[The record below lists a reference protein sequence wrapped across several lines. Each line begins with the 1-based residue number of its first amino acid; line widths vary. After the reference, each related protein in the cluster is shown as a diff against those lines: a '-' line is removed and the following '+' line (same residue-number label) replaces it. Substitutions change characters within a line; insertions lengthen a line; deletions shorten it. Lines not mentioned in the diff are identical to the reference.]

1 MRLIAEF
8 DNEKKAYAFF
18 QLLQQK
24 KIEISVEPFEE
35 KSSGKKGIKVWVLD
49 EDHVPVAEEFY
60 EKFKKD
66 PKVASNLP
74 FEPLDRRDVEEEN
87 FLTEDKGKVVK
98 LAIKKKVLPVS
109 FALTYFFLFLC
120 VSLFIVNLSE
130 RSAVEKS
137 KGEIAAQ
144 VLLTPLQKELMFD
157 YTQSMAFFENS
168 IDELPDIDQENVDVL
183 SQEVEKIYVESLR
196 IPSWKGFYQYFLND
210 KKNEDRHLWSH
221 HLFEK
226 ISQGEVWR
234 LFSPCLLHSDFLHIL
249 FNMAWLWLLGR
260 QIEIRIKTVK
270 FLTFIV
276 IVGVISNVMQY
287 LMSGP
292 LFLGFSGVVVGM
304 AGFIWSRQHRAPW
317 EGYPL
322 QKSTM
327 LFVVFFVVIMF
338 LLEIVSFFLHYF
350 SLYNLSP
357 NIANTAHVVGG
368 VVGYLL
374 GKMRFFARGAVS

>member
-1 MRLIAEF
+1 MC
-8 DNEKKAYAFF
+8 K
-18 QLLQQK
+18 
-24 KIEISVEPFEE
+24 
-35 KSSGKKGIKVWVLD
+35 
-49 EDHVPVAEEFY
+49 
-60 EKFKKD
+60 
-66 PKVASNLP
+66 
-74 FEPLDRRDVEEEN
+74 
-87 FLTEDKGKVVK
+87 
-98 LAIKKKVLPVS
+98 
-109 FALTYFFLFLC
+109 TYFFLFIC
-120 VSLFIVNLSE
+120 VTLFIINLSE
-130 RSAVEKS
+130 KSAVEKS

-144 VLLTPLQKELMFD
+144 VLLTPLQKVLLFD

-168 IDELPDIDQENVDVL
+168 IDELPDVDQENVDVV
-183 SQEVEKIYVESLR
+183 SQEVEKIYAESLR
-196 IPSWKGFYQYFLND
+196 IPSWKGFYHYFLDDN
-210 KKNEDRHLWSH
+210 KNGHTHLWSY

-226 ISQGEVWR
+226 IGQGEVWR

-260 QIEIRIKTVK
+260 QIEIRIKTVR

-327 LFVVFFVVIMF
+327 MFVVFFVVIMF

-350 SLYNLSP
+350 SLYKLSP
-357 NIANTAHVVGG
+357 NIANTAHIVGG